1 MHIGI
6 TFSLTYLLRY
16 EIIVVTIEK
25 HELNGVY
32 YIMSLHLLPKK
43 TSTFI
48 PWQNQINSMFE
59 DQVEHIIE
67 PVENHAKKCLITPD
81 ERQALLV
88 CPPGSG
94 KTTMFLIDL
103 VWRIADQARK
113 NNINNQLI
121 VFTSPDGGLKDDM
134 FYQLDELF
142 KDNWA
147 YEELTKR
154 GINLCTVSDNTD
166 DIKGRGLEII
176 VLLTNSF
183 DDNSKHFEN
192 LKNHKITSIIS
203 EEVHRE
209 LGCTDSRNYTG
220 DVGHDGRTYEAKR
233 YWNIRSLNYS
243 MWFGVTG
250 TPTDSQKTDTENFT
264 VLSDKME
271 RSEWRLPFFAE
282 NYKHYSNYPLGDNGL
297 FQLVEDVFVEIS
309 KRNAISKYLLSE
321 IDLGILSKLSIELQ
335 GNLKAT
341 KSTCF
346 LKCFQ
351 ANSRYSRLD
360 VDGVMELWGDLCEK
374 YKSLTFDYDGV
385 KLPYHIGRI
394 AEMTHKSKTGGT
406 NGGTIDLLNDPDS
419 EYVAVAAIHIGAV
432 GINITNLA
440 CIGILSLMQNN
451 GDVGITPEQLIC
463 RLDRSKFVWRGS
475 FADEV
480 SKISDSS
487 QRNKIINLAI
497 NLSSKNVFSNQSKLV
512 TEAYNNTLPNHV
524 KIEDA
529 VGYLTGLVSIFREQ
543 NGYSSVSGKERDIAY
558 KNEQKP
564 RCEFPDCGCYE
575 ELVEDSN
582 ELSKPI
588 REIYYQQS
596 LNVDHKDGDREN
608 MNPDNL
614 ITLCPNRHSF
624 KTMENKDYLKKYYEK
639 NDLIITPTSKNT
651 IHKEIA

>member
-1 MHIGI
+1 MTMKEI
-6 TFSLTYLLRY
+6 TSKVKEEWHSPVVLNRKQRRTLT
-16 EIIVVTIEK
+16 
-25 HELNGVY
+25 
-32 YIMSLHLLPKK
+32 SLHLLPNTKP
-43 TSTFI
+43 TFI
-48 PWQNQINSMFE
+48 PWQNQINSVFE
-59 DQVEHIIE
+59 DQDEHIIK
-67 PVENHAKKCLITPD
+67 PVVDHAKKCLITPD

-103 VWRIADQARK
+103 VWRIADQAIK
-113 NNINNQLI
+113 NNIDNQLI

-147 YEELTKR
+147 YKELTKR

-176 VLLTNSF
+176 VLLTKSF
-183 DDNSKHFEN
+183 DDNSKHLEN
-192 LKNHKITSIIS
+192 LKKHKITAMIS

-209 LGCTDSRNYTG
+209 LGCTENANYRK
-220 DVGHDGRTYEAKR
+220 DVGHDTEYHAKR

-250 TPTDSQKTDTENFT
+250 TPTVSQKTDTENFI

-282 NYKHYSNYPLGDNGL
+282 NYKPYSNFVYGDNGL
-297 FQLVEDVFVEIS
+297 FKLVEDVFIEIS
-309 KRNAISKYLLSE
+309 KRNAISKYLLSG
-321 IDLGILSKLSIELQ
+321 IDLSILSKLSIELQ
-335 GNLKAT
+335 DTLKAT
-341 KSTCF
+341 KNTCF

-351 ANSRYSRLD
+351 ANSKYSMLD
-360 VDGVMELWGDLCEK
+360 VDGVMELWEDLCEK

-394 AEMTHKSKTGGT
+394 ASMTSKDKTGGT
-406 NGGTIDLLNDPDS
+406 NGGTIDLLNDPKS

-440 CIGILSLMQNN
+440 CVGILSLMQNN
-451 GDVGITPEQLIC
+451 GDVKITPEQLIC
-463 RLDRSKFVWRGS
+463 RLDRCLFVWRGS
-475 FADEV
+475 FADEI
-480 SKISDSS
+480 SKISDSN
-487 QRNKIINLAI
+487 QRNTIIKLVI
-497 NLSSKNVFSNQSKLV
+497 NLSSKNVFSNESKLV

-529 VGYLTGLVSIFREQ
+529 TGYLTGLVSIFREQ
-543 NGYSSVSGKERDIAY
+543 NGYSSISGKERDIAY
-558 KNEQKP
+558 RNARKTK
-564 RCEFPDCGCYE
+564 CEFPGCECYK
-575 ELVEDSN
+575 ELVEDSK
-582 ELSKPI
+582 ELSKPM
-588 REIYYQQS
+588 REIYYQQI
-596 LNVDHKDGDREN
+596 LQVDHKDGDREN

-614 ITLCPNRHSF
+614 ITLCPNRHSI
-624 KTMENKDYLKKYYEK
+624 KTMENKDYLNEYYE
-639 NDLIITPTSKNT
+639 NTPIVTPIQESEKQK
-651 IHKEIA
+651 I